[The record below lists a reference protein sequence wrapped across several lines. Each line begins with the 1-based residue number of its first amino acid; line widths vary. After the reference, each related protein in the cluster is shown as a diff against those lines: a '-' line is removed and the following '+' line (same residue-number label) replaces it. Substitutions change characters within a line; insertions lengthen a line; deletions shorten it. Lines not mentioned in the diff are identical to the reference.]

1 VSVPTLR
8 SYIGHPRCF
17 ARRSR
22 DGLDVGRA
30 VEASKSSGVGTAA
43 GYTVEAY
50 TARDEWNDE
59 VAGRHAPSDRSSAS
73 VRHLIRPSTAKSP
86 PRPAT
91 SPMRAGPAGVMVKN
105 AIASPARRRK
115 KATMTIQSLRRMSGR
130 LGLTGYLVAFLGTLL
145 VAGDWWFESF
155 VAPRIAAV
163 APEVMSGTTTG
174 SLAVGAAATF
184 GLFALG

>member
-1 VSVPTLR
+1 
-8 SYIGHPRCF
+8 
-17 ARRSR
+17 
-22 DGLDVGRA
+22 
-30 VEASKSSGVGTAA
+30 
-43 GYTVEAY
+43 
-50 TARDEWNDE
+50 
-59 VAGRHAPSDRSSAS
+59 
-73 VRHLIRPSTAKSP
+73 
-86 PRPAT
+86 
-91 SPMRAGPAGVMVKN
+91 MVKN

-184 GLFALG
+184 GLFALGWTIFGIATFRAKVYPRSAAVLLTIGGVTGILALTTPFQVPLAIAIGWTGYTLYRSDRADVSESPVHDQIPGEAVLLSARKPV